1 MWNIPYMMEN
11 TPEEFDRVVRGI
23 PYFEPEPIK
32 DQLELPFD
40 LEDQERI
47 LGLTRQS
54 GDLKLRYGVRVIRE
68 DKGRC

>member
-1 MWNIPYMMEN
+1 MCDCLEVI
-11 TPEEFDRVVRGI
+11 
-23 PYFEPEPIK
+23 FEPESCRG
-32 DQLELPFD
+32 QLELPFD

-54 GDLKLRYGVRVIRE
+54 ADLKLRYGVRAIRE